1 MLFDDILLSGRKL
14 IFFPRIIQRCLR
26 VGKAMQIPPSL
37 FMNMIMPVIEE
48 IIMKQSSTD
57 NITLFAAYPKLL
69 QLFPDRQTAFG
80 HADTVAVYRHL
91 SVLHIFPC
99 FLKIDGVQNISAVL
113 TDAFPDPP
121 APFQPSGLFLQL
133 PDCQFPVFHA

>member
-57 NITLFAAYPKLL
+57 NITLFAAYPQLL

-133 PDCQFPVFHA
+133 LDCQFPVFHA

>member
-37 FMNMIMPVIEE
+37 FLNMFLPGLEALFL
-48 IIMKQSSTD
+48 KQCSRD
-57 NITLFAAYPKLL
+57 DFRRFGACPELL
-69 QLFPDRQTAFG
+69 QVFPDRPTAFG

>member
-37 FMNMIMPVIEE
+37 FMNMIMSVIEE

-57 NITLFAAYPKLL
+57 NITLFAAYPQLL

>member
-57 NITLFAAYPKLL
+57 NITLFAAYPQLL

-80 HADTVAVYRHL
+80 HADTVAVHRYP

-99 FLKIDGVQNISAVL
+99 FLKIDGVQYISAVL